1 MKSKKKQAAALEI
14 TEIYAADTSKKI
26 MIPLFEGKVS
36 AGFPS
41 SAENYIDKSLD
52 LNELLITHPAATF
65 FIRVK
70 GISMVNAGINSQD
83 ILIVDRAR
91 AVTNNKIVIA
101 RIYDELTVKRIKI
114 EGDKIYLMPDNP
126 GNDEY
131 KPIEIT
137 DSMDFE
143 IWGVVTFVIHQL

>member
-1 MKSKKKQAAALEI
+1 MKAKLKRTSSLEI
-14 TEIYAADTSKKI
+14 TAIYTADITKKI

-70 GISMVNAGINSQD
+70 GNSMVNAGIHSQD
-83 ILIVDRAR
+83 ILVVDRAR
-91 AVTNNKIVIA
+91 AVANNKIIIA

-114 EGDKIYLMPDNP
+114 DGEKIYLMPD
-126 GNDEY
+126 NDEY
-131 KPIEIT
+131 KPIEIN